1 MPTDT
6 TDQTQRQRSLRA
18 TAGRTALVQLG
29 SRLRTARVEAG
40 LTQAQAAEVVGTTGQ
55 TVRNWETAKTE
66 PPTAAIRK
74 LADRYNVSEE
84 ALMQDLAGTP
94 VPPRPARRFRYDRVA
109 VDGSKLSDART
120 QANLTQVE
128 VAYRTGLHPRA
139 IGRYERGISNP
150 HVSTLQVLASLYDRP
165 AGWFTPKGHFTDE
178 EQQIFDAAT
187 TIRLPPSSSKDP
199 VLVAYTVSEPYLT
212 EAAKQ
217 RIANFIVFTFHQVTK
232 NPALGADPARTD
244 PEATSAGYNERSDIF
259 LSDGETVLTP
269 LRRAEY
275 HDVGQEDSANIIFE
289 IDLDPPLNDNEDEA
303 EGHPAKTDTPV

>member
-6 TDQTQRQRSLRA
+6 TEQTQRQRSLRA
-18 TAGRTALVQLG
+18 TAGRTALVRLG
-29 SRLRTARVEAG
+29 SRLRTARMEAG
-40 LTQAQAAEVVGTTGQ
+40 LTQAQAGEVVGTTGQ
-55 TVRNWETAKTE
+55 TIRNWETARTE
-66 PPTAAIRK
+66 PPTPAIRK

-84 ALMQDLAGTP
+84 SLMQDLAGTP

-139 IGRYERGISNP
+139 IGRYERGTSNP

-178 EQQIFDAAT
+178 EQDIFDAAT

-232 NPALGADPARTD
+232 NPALGAD
-244 PEATSAGYNERSDIF
+244 ATSVGYDEKSEVV
-259 LSDGETVLTP
+259 LSDGETVLTS
-269 LRRAEY
+269 LRGTEY
-275 HDVGQEDSANIIFE
+275 RGERQEGSANIIVE
-289 IDLDPPLNDNEDEA
+289 IDLNPALIDNEDGA
-303 EGHPAKTDTPV
+303 EGHPAKTDTPA